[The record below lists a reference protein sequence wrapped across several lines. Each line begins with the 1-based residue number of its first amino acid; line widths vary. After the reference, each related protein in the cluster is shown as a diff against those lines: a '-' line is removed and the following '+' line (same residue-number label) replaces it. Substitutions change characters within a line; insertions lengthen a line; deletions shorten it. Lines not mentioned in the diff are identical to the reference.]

1 MSTIPD
7 LERNPQLPVSDFSKA
22 PLPTEATLRSRRNI
36 PYQFTRFM
44 ANNLRMARLAFSKH

>member
-36 PYQFTRFM
+36 PYQFTRFV
-44 ANNLRMARLAFSKH
+44 ANNVRMARLAFSKH